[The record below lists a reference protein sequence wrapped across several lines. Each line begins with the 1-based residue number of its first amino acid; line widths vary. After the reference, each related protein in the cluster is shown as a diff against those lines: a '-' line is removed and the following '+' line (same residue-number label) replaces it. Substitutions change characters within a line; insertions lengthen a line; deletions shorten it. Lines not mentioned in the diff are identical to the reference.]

1 MKNLLVVQTAALPAL
16 VFTLDQLRRHFPYA
30 RLTVFCRAETATL
43 AAVAGKTHTAAALFP
58 HADDVVGR
66 HPGESLRTSRR
77 KLSRQAFDGCVVVRP
92 DSAPYWRAKWMAWLL
107 GVRPVMALDDDTALR
122 PLSLKEFLRFTHGP
136 ASEAPPSYRSFKEA
150 FEEPETEA
158 RVLVVETCDR
168 SDWALRAPVLARLFP
183 RARLTLATPHTE
195 PAPAEVAAQILLARR
210 DKLPAAGASGPW
222 DGIVVF
228 FTGAPGY
235 ARWKRLALSVPAWRT
250 VVVNENNDF
259 FHASPRSLAGFAW
272 QRLRFGVRRDIAP
285 RRFAKQLVLLVQTDD
300 TATIQIAAQKL
311 LDGNIAGT
319 DPTVDILCGA
329 SSSADFQPAVFSP
342 KVDLLRTYPAKP
354 TWATAR
360 RLLSELRRERYD
372 VAAVVLSGKPTF
384 RKLKLL
390 PWLVGARHRLIFN
403 ENLDCFYSSPIRL
416 GRLLL
421 RRLRHGS
428 DIPARTAQPRR
439 YALRPRLLVVQTS
452 ADDQVDQILSRLAD
466 ETLFA
471 APRVDVLCRQDKRAH
486 FSGLS
491 LVAATHTYPLQH
503 RPGDFWKLLRQ
514 MRRERYDAVVA
525 HLTGASDYSNLKAL
539 VFLLGARQI
548 LLFNEHLD
556 CFYFSPRRFL
566 SFLAARRIEHFNR
579 PRFHWELWLY
589 PLSQI
594 SKLVTFPFRFLY
606 LVMQVT
612 TVQWTRGYTRRRD

>member
-1 MKNLLVVQTAALPAL
+1 MRNLLVIQTAPLPAL

-30 RLTVFCRAETATL
+30 RITVFCRAETATL
-43 AAVAGKTHTAAALFP
+43 AAVAP
-58 HADDVVGR
+58 RADDVIGR
-66 HPGESLRTSRR
+66 HPGESLRASRR
-77 KLSRQAFDGCVVVRP
+77 KLSRQAFDACVVVQP

-107 GVRPVMALDDDTALR
+107 GIRPVVTMDADTALR
-122 PLSLKEFLRFTHGP
+122 RLSWEGFLHFTHGS
-136 ASEAPPSYRSFKEA
+136 ASETPAAYRSF
-150 FEEPETEA
+150 EETFVEPGTEA

-168 SDWALRAPVLARLFP
+168 SDWALRAPVIARLFP
-183 RARLTLATPHTE
+183 RARLTLVTPRTE
-195 PAPAEVAAQILLARR
+195 TPPVEVAEQILLSRR
-210 DKLPAAGASGPW
+210 DQLPSAGASGPW
-222 DGIVVF
+222 DGVVVF

-235 ARWKRLALSVPAWRT
+235 ARWKRLALSLPTWRT

-259 FHASPRSLAGFAW
+259 FHASLRSLAGFAW

-300 TATIQIAAQKL
+300 AATIQTAAQKL
-311 LDGNIAGT
+311 LDGNIAGA
-319 DPTVDILCGA
+319 DPTVDILCSA
-329 SSSADFQPAVFSP
+329 SSSATFQPVAFPP
-342 KVDLLRTYPAKP
+342 KVDLVRTYPAKP
-354 TWATAR
+354 SWAAAR
-360 RLLSELRRERYD
+360 RLLAELRRERYD

-403 ENLDCFYSSPIRL
+403 ENLDCFYSSPARL

-428 DIPARTAQPRR
+428 DIPAPIAETIERAQPRR

-452 ADDQVDQILSRLAD
+452 ADDQVDEILSRLAD

-486 FSGLS
+486 FTGSP
-491 LVAATHTYPLQH
+491 LVAATHTYALQH
-503 RPGDFWKLLRQ
+503 RLGDFRKLLRQ
-514 MRRERYDAVVA
+514 MRHERYDVVVI
-525 HLTGASDYSNLKAL
+525 HLTGVSAYSNLKAL
-539 VFLLGARQI
+539 AFLLGGKQI

-556 CFYFSPRRFL
+556 CFYFSPRLFLRFL
-566 SFLAARRIEHFNR
+566 TARRVEHFDR